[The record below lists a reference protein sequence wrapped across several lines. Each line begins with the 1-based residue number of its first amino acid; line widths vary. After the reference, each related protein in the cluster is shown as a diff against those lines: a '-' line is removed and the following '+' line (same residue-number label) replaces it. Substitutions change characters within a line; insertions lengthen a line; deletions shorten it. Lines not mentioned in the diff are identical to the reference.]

1 MKKIIITAVI
11 AIAATSISFY
21 AWSAAQEGKKTNAE
35 GYQTAGGYKVITLVE
50 SILPG
55 GLGRSRMIETTTELD
70 YNAFTTSRADG
81 KDSKQSDVD
90 RSDIK
95 IDAFRETKMLNFFS
109 MVGINFQNIASNDA
123 LIVSKLNEMD
133 AQGYELAFATSGVE
147 SDAGKDDGQGI
158 FITRLYFKAK

>member
-1 MKKIIITAVI
+1 
-11 AIAATSISFY
+11 
-21 AWSAAQEGKKTNAE
+21 
-35 GYQTAGGYKVITLVE
+35 
-50 SILPG
+50 
-55 GLGRSRMIETTTELD
+55 MIETTTDLD
-70 YNAFTTSRADG
+70 YNAFTTTRADG

-147 SDAGKDDGQGI
+147 SDAGKEDGQGI